1 MNKQRLDKT
10 ICSQGMLSRKEAKE
24 LIRRGQVTVNGR
36 VEKQADAAVDWDQDI
51 VALSG
56 APLSLQQHVYL
67 MLNKP
72 TGVVSATE
80 DAAQTTVVD
89 LVPPQLRRK
98 GLFPAG
104 RLDKDT
110 TGLVILTD
118 DGEFAHNI
126 LSPKKHVQK
135 EYLAQVDG
143 KITLEIIEAFRA
155 GVNVN
160 NEYTTLPSRLTVE
173 QSLPQGDIGRVV
185 LREGMYHQIKRMFRS
200 FGLTVTQLHRVSI
213 GNLLLDEALL
223 PGQCRPLTPQE
234 LEMVQQ
240 REEISF
246 SQGAVS
252 PCEGHFTL

>member
-10 ICSQGMLSRKEAKE
+10 ICSQGTLSRKDAKT
-24 LIRRGQVTVNGR
+24 LIRKGQVAINGK
-36 VEKQADAAVDWDQDI
+36 VEKQADTYVDWDADTVT
-51 VALSG
+51 VAG
-56 APLSLQQHVYL
+56 KPLSLQQHIYL

-72 TGVVSATE
+72 AGVVSATE
-80 DAAQTTVVD
+80 DAAQPTVVD
-89 LVPPQLRRK
+89 LVPQELRRK

-110 TGLVILTD
+110 TGLLLITD
-118 DGEFAHNI
+118 DGEFAHDI

-135 EYLAQVDG
+135 VYLAKVDG
-143 KITLEIIEAFRA
+143 KITPEIIEAFRT

-160 NEYTTLPSRLTVE
+160 NEYTTLPSKLTVE
-173 QSLPQGDIGRVV
+173 FSGPDGDTGRVV

-200 FGLTVTQLHRVSI
+200 FGLTVTQLHRVSM
-213 GNLLLDEALL
+213 GRLPLDEGLL

-234 LEMVQQ
+234 VELVQH

-246 SQGAVS
+246 
-252 PCEGHFTL
+252 